1 MNIKKII
8 NENKAMVYSGVIAV
22 LGVIV
27 VLMTVQ
33 REVDRFIF
41 IMPIFAGWILFNILL
56 LPDDEEEDV
65 EMKEAP
71 HKSTSAKKKK

>member
-1 MNIKKII
+1 MNMQKII
-8 NENKAMVYSGVIAV
+8 NQNKAMVYSGVIAI

-27 VLMTVQ
+27 VLVTVH

-56 LPDDEEEDV
+56 LPDDEEAE
-65 EMKEAP
+65 EMKET
-71 HKSTSAKKKK
+71 HKSTSGKKKK